1 MCYGSFGLISPQNL
15 SKGMRGALSMGNS
28 EDSIGLDVARLLLE
42 EMPCVPQEGGR
53 VTGDGSVVSRCGEG

>member
-1 MCYGSFGLISPQNL
+1 
-15 SKGMRGALSMGNS
+15 MGNS
-28 EDSIGLDVARLLLE
+28 EESIGLDVARLLLE